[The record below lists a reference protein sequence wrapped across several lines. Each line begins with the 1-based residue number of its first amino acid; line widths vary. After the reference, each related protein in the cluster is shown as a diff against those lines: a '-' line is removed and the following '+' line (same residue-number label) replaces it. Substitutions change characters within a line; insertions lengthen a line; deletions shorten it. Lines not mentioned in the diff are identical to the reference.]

1 MTKRRHRLTLLVA
14 ALLLLLPSAAHPCQC
29 GYVGSEAEEYS
40 RAAAVFEGR
49 VERISRLEPW
59 WRYTRRNAADALV
72 SWLDLEMSTDWF
84 AAERERLLEQDRY
97 GLVVT
102 FRVTSSSKGVS
113 GKTIDVRTGL
123 WMGDCGYRFE
133 TGQSYRVFAYKTS
146 GFSPLVKATGLETST
161 CTNTREISGRVERFR
176 SNDLFALAYPMI
188 WTPINLAGMTGL
200 AIGWLAQRLPV
211 PRLAQDVVAWLAADL
226 CGVVAF
232 GVLFP
237 VFAEGGMFAEST
249 IIAQSMI
256 ATGQARWVASL
267 TQTAL
272 LFPFCLVLSAAL
284 ALAARPRLTAGVA
297 RNHGLVCGL
306 LGGACAVAL
315 PILIHS
321 LGGTP

>member
-1 MTKRRHRLTLLVA
+1 MTKRHYGQTLLIA
-14 ALLLLLPSAAHPCQC
+14 ALLLLLPTPAHPCQC
-29 GYVGSEAEEYS
+29 GYIGSVAEEHT

-59 WRYTRRNAADALV
+59 WQYTRRNAADAFV
-72 SWLDLEMSTDWF
+72 SWLGVEMSSDWF
-84 AAERERLLEQDRY
+84 EAERERLREQDGY

-102 FRVTSSSKGVS
+102 FRVISSSKGVI
-113 GKTIDVRTGL
+113 GKTVDVRTGL

-133 TGQSYRVFAYKTS
+133 TGELYRVIAYKRS
-146 GFSPLVKATGLETST
+146 WSRDLVKATGLETNR
-161 CTNTREISGRVERFR
+161 CTRTSGISSRDERFR

-188 WTPINLAGMTGL
+188 WTPIILAGMTGL
-200 AIGWLAQRLPV
+200 VLGWLAQRLPLR
-211 PRLAQDVVAWLAADL
+211 RLAQDVVAWLAADL

-256 ATGQARWVASL
+256 ATGRTRWAESL

-272 LFPFCLVLSAAL
+272 LFACCLVLSAAL
-284 ALAARPRLTAGVA
+284 RLAARSRLTIGIA

-306 LGGACAVAL
+306 LGGASAVAL

-321 LGGTP
+321 LTGTP

>member
-1 MTKRRHRLTLLVA
+1 MTKRRRRLTLLIA
-14 ALLLLLPSAAHPCQC
+14 ALLLLLPSAALPCQC
-29 GYVGSEAEEYS
+29 GYSADDLY
-40 RAAAVFEGR
+40 AAVFEGR

-59 WRYTRRNAADALV
+59 WQYTRRNAVDALV
-72 SWLDLEMSTDWF
+72 SWLDLGMSTDWF

-102 FRVTSSSKGVS
+102 FRVISSSKGVS
-113 GKTIDVRTGL
+113 GRTIDVRTGL

-133 TGQSYRVFAYKTS
+133 TGQLYRVFAYRRS
-146 GFSPLVKATGLETST
+146 GSSPLVKATGLETNR
-161 CTNTREISGRVERFR
+161 CTRTSEISGRVERFR

-188 WTPINLAGMTGL
+188 WTPTILASMTGL

-211 PRLAQDVVAWLAADL
+211 RRLAQDVVACLAAAV

-256 ATGQARWVASL
+256 ATGQARWVDSL

-272 LFPFCLVLSAAL
+272 LFAFCLVLSPVLGMAG
-284 ALAARPRLTAGVA
+284 RSRLTAGVA
-297 RNHGLVCGL
+297 RNHGLVCGV

-315 PILIHS
+315 PILMHAM
-321 LGGTP
+321 GGTP